1 MICHGIVTHSD
12 GGMCY
17 NSVSDPGFPASH
29 KCREQI
35 CGASGDCGAGPAPG
49 KAFPRSIR
57 KPAKRLRIEEEEQGN
72 GEQLLRQ
79 TEGLAQKRNEMEF
92 APTTRGCTGFD
103 GGMEAGQA
111 GGCA

>member
-1 MICHGIVTHSD
+1 MRQT
-12 GGMCY
+12 
-17 NSVSDPGFPASH
+17 
-29 KCREQI
+29 K
-35 CGASGDCGAGPAPG
+35 GPAQ
-49 KAFPRSIR
+49 KRNEMDFAQKTFPRSIR